1 MVEILKGNTEEQQK
15 LCSVSEIRLSQQ
27 QPGGVPNKGGQGL
40 GTRPSMRSKH
50 NTGIPQQKATGR
62 DTAIQEAWQPSAGE
76 GAEHCI
82 MGDWQPGQA
91 PCSRQGP
98 PGSRRRTLFIEDGGP
113 GSRHPP
119 SKSVG

>member
-1 MVEILKGNTEEQQK
+1 MLQGNTEEQQE

-27 QPGGVPNKGGQGL
+27 QPGGVPNKGGRGL

-50 NTGIPQQKATGR
+50 NAGIPQQRATGR

-76 GAEHCI
+76 GAVHCI

-91 PCSRQGP
+91 SCSRQGP
-98 PGSRRRTLFIEDGGP
+98 PGSWRRTLLIEDGGP
-113 GSRHPP
+113 GSRLP
-119 SKSVG
+119 SSKNVGQS